1 MLAIRPRASILLV
14 EGPPKSADWLQ
25 HQPAN
30 CFWSRFPPTFDA
42 LLAPKY
48 NNLKLLKAD
57 ADCPRIAET
66 HKDGEW
72 TALSVERVANPT
84 GPLPTLGYVDATKL
98 NLLEICSTAPPPHL
112 PETIFF

>member
-1 MLAIRPRASILLV
+1 M
-14 EGPPKSADWLQ
+14 
-25 HQPAN
+25 N
-30 CFWSRFPPTFDA
+30 
-42 LLAPKY
+42 
-48 NNLKLLKAD
+48 AD

-98 NLLEICSTAPPPHL
+98 NLLEICSNAPLPYL
-112 PETIFF
+112 PETMFF